1 MNKRLKASLFLSFF
15 LFLSGCGRIE
25 KTEQVFS
32 LSVGYLSSKEGR
44 VLIDEEE
51 EVTQAPFHTAINGK
65 IYYYEGD

>member
-1 MNKRLKASLFLSFF
+1 MNKRFKASLFLSFF

-44 VLIDEEE
+44 VLIDEEK

-65 IYYYEGD
+65 I